1 MPSRLALIDASA
13 AMRLRVQQYVN
24 EDWPDVAVDF
34 FDPNSGTLP
43 GSDFDWGVYGVVI
56 VGFIEEPTMALE
68 LVGHLK
74 QSSATPPILFLASSD
89 HQVAEMEAFL
99 AMAKASLP
107 RESLNRFDL
116 RNALASLMAAHLGNP
131 LHTSTGAITAHLR
144 AQAAETPRDFLAT
157 GPIEAFPALQP
168 KISVIDGAYGSRR
181 LVSMFVRQRW
191 PNALIEEV
199 DPFSQTMCGAGITF
213 AAKGDLLIVGGIGS
227 HGEAID
233 ALEHTR
239 ANPDSTPIILL
250 VNSDMEDS
258 AHELAEAGAS
268 AVLFRDS
275 LSARDLVDAATRLI
289 RQVDEAPPLDPVH
302 AYLPSPRTRGTFT
315 LTVNGKPLDVQ
326 IGRYRALGKLAG
338 NELNQVFSAERLIDR
353 QRAVIKVMIGMP
365 LGDRKQLGS
374 FIELYGYLASKEQ
387 RCIVKVL
394 DGGITGNFP
403 YMVFED
409 LGSGDLR
416 RRVDAS
422 LAPLDALRILHQ
434 LAMALAV
441 IHADKLAHMDLKPEN
456 VFFRDDGSVVLID
469 FTIATHFGSVTGM
482 SIIGEVM
489 GTPGYMSPEHGQGL
503 PVDGHS
509 DLYSIG
515 VMFYEMLV
523 GERPYN
529 AESAA
534 VLIYKHIHDEIP
546 LLPKRLHEFQ
556 PIVDRLMAKRPEDR
570 CQTAEELAEMA
581 SQYVQHLG

>member
-1 MPSRLALIDASA
+1 MH
-13 AMRLRVQQYVN
+13 LRVQQYVK

-34 FDPNSGTLP
+34 FNPNSGMLP
-43 GSDFDWGVYGVVI
+43 GSDFDWGVYGVI
-56 VGFIEEPTMALE
+56 IIGFIEDATMALE
-68 LVGHLK
+68 LAGHLK
-74 QSSATPPILFLASSD
+74 QSSAIPPILFLVRSD
-89 HQVAEMEAFL
+89 HQVKGAEAFL
-99 AMAKASLP
+99 ALAKASLP
-107 RESLNRFDL
+107 RQSLNRFDL
-116 RNALASLMAAHLGNP
+116 RNALASLMAIHLGNP
-131 LHTSTGAITAHLR
+131 LDTSTGAITAHLR
-144 AQAAETPRDFLAT
+144 AQAAESPHDFLAT
-157 GPIEAFPALQP
+157 GPIEALPALQP
-168 KISVIDGAYGSRR
+168 RISVIDGAYGSRR

-191 PNALIEEV
+191 PNAMIEEV
-199 DPFSQTMCGAGITF
+199 DPFSQTMHGAGITF
-213 AAKGDLLIVGGIGS
+213 AVRGDLLIVGGIGS

-239 ANPDSTPIILL
+239 AIPECPPVILL
-250 VNSDMEDS
+250 VNSDMEAS
-258 AHELAEAGAS
+258 ARDLAEAGAS
-268 AVLFRDS
+268 AVLFRDA
-275 LSARDLVDAATRLI
+275 LSARDLIDAATRLV
-289 RQVDEAPPLDPVH
+289 RREDEALPLDPAH
-302 AYLPSPRTRGTFT
+302 AYLPSPQSRGTFT
-315 LTVNGKPLDVQ
+315 LTVNGKPHNAR
-326 IGRYRALGKLAG
+326 IERYRALGKLAG
-338 NELNQVFSAERLIDR
+338 NELNQVFAAERLTGR
-353 QRAVIKVMIGMP
+353 KRAVIKVMTGMP

-394 DGGITGNFP
+394 DGGITDNFP

-416 RRVDAS
+416 RRMDAP
-422 LAPLDALRILHQ
+422 LAPQDALRILHR

-441 IHADKLAHMDLKPEN
+441 VHADKLAHMDLKPEN

-503 PVDGHS
+503 AVDGHS

-523 GERPYN
+523 GEKPYN

-546 LLPKRLHEFQ
+546 LLPKRLHEYQ

-570 CQTAEELAEMA
+570 CQTAEELAVMV
-581 SQYVQHLG
+581 SRYVQHLG